1 MDFNPEKIRGY
12 RLIGYEDR
20 TMAAEDFAND
30 EKDGG
35 ELGSGHRMTALYEI
49 VPAESDFDFGE
60 AESRYRAAGTEGGGN
75 SEMLTVSIR
84 AKEPDG
90 DASKLYEYPVS
101 EGIYTEQMS
110 DNMKFAAA
118 VAEVGMVLRDSEWKG
133 TATFESAREL
143 LRGCGSVTGD
153 TYKEE
158 LVYLVNLLARAR

>member
-1 MDFNPEKIRGY
+1 
-12 RLIGYEDR
+12 
-20 TMAAEDFAND
+20 
-30 EKDGG
+30 
-35 ELGSGHRMTALYEI
+35 
-49 VPAESDFDFGE
+49 
-60 AESRYRAAGTEGGGN
+60 
-75 SEMLTVSIR
+75 
-84 AKEPDG
+84 
-90 DASKLYEYPVS
+90 
-101 EGIYTEQMS
+101 MS